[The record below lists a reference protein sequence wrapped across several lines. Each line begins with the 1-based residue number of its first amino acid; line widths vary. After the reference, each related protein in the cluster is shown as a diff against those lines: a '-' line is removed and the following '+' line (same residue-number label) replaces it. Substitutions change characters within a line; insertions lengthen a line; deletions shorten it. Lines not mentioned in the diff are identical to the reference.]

1 MKKLVVPLI
10 LTFLIAGLLFYL
22 KSDPKANS
30 GNLDAALYLE
40 TRSKIDSLQVEL
52 WNQNKNPEK
61 RAQIL
66 SQLDLAWDENQR
78 LKSPIPVSSSES
90 EEKTASIDLQIG
102 MWFTITLVVIICILG
117 MVVLLLKKKRDAIT
131 RQMEQIRAEQRFKA
145 PKGGFQ
151 EDPTFVNR
159 TRVRRSIIDDAK
171 AFAEEEKQK
180 MSEVSPNDIAF
191 EDENGL
197 PENKI
202 MAYGPDDKPALRPT
216 AKERITTAMQSL
228 SDALVRPKGMTR
240 EKTMRVRAQSR
251 NTLNGSSENNPLDI
265 TRFDQER
272 SDKERVLQLMRRG
285 YTNSEIARRMQ
296 ISQEQV
302 DTIIREIRDAGA

>member
-66 SQLDLAWDENQR
+66 GQLDLAWDENQR

-117 MVVLLLKKKRDAIT
+117 MVVLLLKKKREAIT

-151 EDPTFVNR
+151 EDPTFLNR

-251 NTLNGSSENNPLDI
+251 NTLNGSSGNNPLDI

>member
-52 WNQNKNPEK
+52 WNQNKNLEK

-66 SQLDLAWDENQR
+66 GQLDLAWDENQR

-151 EDPTFVNR
+151 EDPAFVNR

-251 NTLNGSSENNPLDI
+251 NTLNGSSGNNPLDI

>member
-151 EDPTFVNR
+151 EDPTFLNR

-228 SDALVRPKGMTR
+228 SEALVRPKGMTR

-251 NTLNGSSENNPLDI
+251 NTLNGSSGNNPLDI

>member
-102 MWFTITLVVIICILG
+102 MWFTIMLVVIICILG

-151 EDPTFVNR
+151 EDPTFLNR

-251 NTLNGSSENNPLDI
+251 NTLNGSSGNNPLDI

>member
-66 SQLDLAWDENQR
+66 GQLDLAWDENQR

-151 EDPTFVNR
+151 EDPTFLNR

>member
-251 NTLNGSSENNPLDI
+251 NTLNGSSKNNPLDI

-302 DTIIREIRDAGA
+302 DTVIREIRDAGA

>member
-117 MVVLLLKKKRDAIT
+117 MVVLLLKKKREAIT

-151 EDPTFVNR
+151 EDPTFLNR

-251 NTLNGSSENNPLDI
+251 NTLNGSSGNNPLDI

>member
-102 MWFTITLVVIICILG
+102 MWFTITFVVIICILG

-151 EDPTFVNR
+151 EDPTFLNR

-251 NTLNGSSENNPLDI
+251 NTLNGSSGNNPLDI

>member
-151 EDPTFVNR
+151 EDPTFLNR

>member
-1 MKKLVVPLI
+1 MKKFVVPLI

-22 KSDPKANS
+22 KSDPKASS
-30 GNLDAALYLE
+30 GNLDATLYLE

-66 SQLDLAWDENQR
+66 SQLDLAWDEIQR
-78 LKSPIPVSSSES
+78 LKSPIPDSSSEPQ
-90 EEKTASIDLQIG
+90 ENEASIDLQIG
-102 MWFTITLVVIICILG
+102 MWFTITLLVVICILG
-117 MVVLLLKKKRDAIT
+117 AVVLLLKKKRDAIT

-180 MSEVSPNDIAF
+180 VSEVSPNDIAF
-191 EDENGL
+191 EDENGV

-202 MAYGPDDKPALRPT
+202 MTYGSDDKPPLRPT

-240 EKTMRVRAQSR
+240 DKTMRVRAQSR

>member
-61 RAQIL
+61 RVQIL

>member
-159 TRVRRSIIDDAK
+159 TRMRRSIIDDAK

>member
-228 SDALVRPKGMTR
+228 SDALVRPKGMTDR
-240 EKTMRVRAQSR
+240 KSV
-251 NTLNGSSENNPLDI
+251 
-265 TRFDQER
+265 
-272 SDKERVLQLMRRG
+272 V
-285 YTNSEIARRMQ
+285 
-296 ISQEQV
+296 
-302 DTIIREIRDAGA
+302 

>member
-151 EDPTFVNR
+151 EDPTFLNR

-251 NTLNGSSENNPLDI
+251 NTLNGSSGNNPLDI

>member
-1 MKKLVVPLI
+1 MKKFVVPLI

-22 KSDPKANS
+22 KSDPKASS
-30 GNLDAALYLE
+30 GNLDATLYLE

-66 SQLDLAWDENQR
+66 SQLDLAWDEIQR
-78 LKSPIPVSSSES
+78 LKSPIPDSSSEPQ
-90 EEKTASIDLQIG
+90 ENEASIDLQIG
-102 MWFTITLVVIICILG
+102 MWFTITLLVVICILG
-117 MVVLLLKKKRDAIT
+117 AVVLLLKKKRDAIT

-180 MSEVSPNDIAF
+180 VSEVSPNDIAF

-202 MAYGPDDKPALRPT
+202 MAYGSDDKPPLRPT

>member
-151 EDPTFVNR
+151 EDPTFLNR

-228 SDALVRPKGMTR
+228 SEALVRPKGMTR

>member
-10 LTFLIAGLLFYL
+10 LTLLVAGLLFYL
-22 KSDPKANS
+22 KSDPKTSS
-30 GNLDAALYLE
+30 GNLDGVLYLE

-78 LKSPIPVSSSES
+78 LKSPVPVIASEP

-102 MWFTITLVVIICILG
+102 MWFTITLVAIICILG
-117 MVVLLLKKKRDAIT
+117 IIVLLLKKKRDAIT

-171 AFAEEEKQK
+171 AYAEEEKQK
-180 MSEVSPNDIAF
+180 MNGVSPNDIAF
-191 EDENGL
+191 EDENGI

-202 MAYGPDDKPALRPT
+202 MAYGPDDKPPLRPT

-251 NTLNGSSENNPLDI
+251 NNLNGSSENNPLDI

-296 ISQEQV
+296 IPQEQV
-302 DTIIREIRDAGA
+302 DTVIREIRDAGA

>member
-22 KSDPKANS
+22 KSDPKANP

>member
-22 KSDPKANS
+22 KSDPKASS

>member
-52 WNQNKNPEK
+52 WNQNENPEK

-151 EDPTFVNR
+151 EDPTFLNR

-251 NTLNGSSENNPLDI
+251 NTLNGSSGNNPLDI